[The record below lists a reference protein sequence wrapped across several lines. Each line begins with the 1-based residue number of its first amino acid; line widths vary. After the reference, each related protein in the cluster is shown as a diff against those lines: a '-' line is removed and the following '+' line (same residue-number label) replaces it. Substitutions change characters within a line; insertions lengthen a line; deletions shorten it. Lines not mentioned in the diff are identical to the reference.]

1 MTPGDD
7 FHSAEQPVT
16 DDGRQYHIGLAP
28 GEVAPS
34 ILLVG
39 DPDRADRVSQLFDDI
54 DLSRRNREYVA
65 HTGSHK
71 GMEVTVLGTGM
82 STANMEIA
90 VIELCA
96 CFAPEAVSD
105 LCMIRCGSTGALQ
118 DGIELGD
125 LVISKGAYRMES
137 TSTAFV
143 GEGYPALSHPEA
155 VLALAAAADSG
166 GHRYHVG
173 INATA
178 ASFYGAQGRD
188 VAGFPPR
195 RPDITDELARQGIT
209 NLEMEGSTLLTLAS
223 LRGFRAGLV
232 CAVYA
237 TRREGE
243 FISNPAKVAAEGACI
258 ETGLDAL
265 HELAAMQAQRGDHP
279 IWHPGLGRRRP

>member
-1 MTPGDD
+1 MASSDE
-7 FHSAEQPVT
+7 FHSAEQPAT
-16 DDGRQYHIGLAP
+16 ASGHQYHIGLAP
-28 GEVAPS
+28 DEVAEQ

-39 DPDRADRVSQLFDDI
+39 DPDRADRVSTLFDDI
-54 DLSRRNREYVA
+54 KLSRRNREYIA
-65 HTGSHK
+65 HTGTHR

-82 STANMEIA
+82 STANMEIG

-96 CFAPEAVSD
+96 CFEHEAVAR

-118 DGIELGD
+118 AGIELGD
-125 LVISKGAYRMES
+125 LVVSQGSYRMES

-143 GEGYPALSHPEA
+143 GEGYPALAHPEA
-155 VLALAAAADSG
+155 VLALAAAAHAG

-178 ASFYGAQGRD
+178 ASFYGAQGRNIP
-188 VAGFPPR
+188 GFPPR
-195 RPDITDELARQGIT
+195 RPDITQELARQGIT

-237 TRREGE
+237 TRDEGE
-243 FISNPAKVAAEGACI
+243 FISTETKIKAEGACI
-258 ETGLDAL
+258 ETGLEAL
-265 HELAAMQAQRGDHP
+265 HGLVKMRAERGTEP
-279 IWHPGLGRRRP
+279 IWHPGLCTQD